1 MTMDDLAYQIEQV
14 TKDLPL
20 PCFFGLFAVLAA
32 VIGIGMWL
40 TKKKKKSEENNDE

>member
-1 MTMDDLAYQIEQV
+1 MDDLAYQIEQL

-40 TKKKKKSEENNDE
+40 TKKKDEENDDG